1 MGIWDRD
8 GESLLDSMGTWDSKC
23 VWDMIWLY
31 DTIGFQDICRK
42 RDDKWLLDSMGI

>member
-1 MGIWDRD
+1 MGKGMVNDYWIVWVS

-31 DTIGFQDICRK
+31 DTIGF
-42 RDDKWLLDSMGI
+42 